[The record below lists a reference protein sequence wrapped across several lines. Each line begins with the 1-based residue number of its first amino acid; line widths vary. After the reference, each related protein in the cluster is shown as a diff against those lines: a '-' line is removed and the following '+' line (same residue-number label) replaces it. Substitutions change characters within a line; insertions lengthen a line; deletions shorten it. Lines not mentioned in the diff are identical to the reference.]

1 MPQFFDR
8 RVNETLLGHTLQ
20 WSVQPGGRSTGD
32 KGNQFIITTLG
43 IDEGAVRTLFKND
56 RG

>member
-1 MPQFFDR
+1 MERPA
-8 RVNETLLGHTLQ
+8 
-20 WSVQPGGRSTGD
+20 GGRSTGD